1 MIRNY
6 LKTAFRSLR
15 RNKGY
20 TFINVAGLTTGI
32 TVCLIIFI
40 VIRFELSFD
49 TFHPQKDRIYRV
61 MLKNEK
67 SETSSSIPAPM
78 PATLKSDFPSL
89 EVVPFFSLSD
99 VQIAVPG
106 PNGDAAKRFKEDKG
120 VVYTSASFFQLFNFP
135 WLAGNP
141 ATALKEPNSTV
152 ITQAIAEKY
161 FGNWKNAMGKSL
173 NIENGLIVTV
183 TGILENVP
191 ANTDF
196 QFRVVLP
203 YHCTGLP
210 ASKDWISINSA
221 HSCYVMLPGNTTAAT
236 LDKQLDVFAKKYR
249 PTDNQYSYFL
259 QPLQNV
265 HFDNTTLNFSERSI
279 SHERIRMLW
288 LIAAFILGIACVNFI
303 NLSTAQAVNRAREI
317 GVRKVLGGNRSQIHV
332 QFLMETFML
341 VLIAVVLAV
350 GIAAIVLK
358 PVGDMLGITL
368 SLHLLTTPG
377 ILLFLLAAI
386 VAVTFLAGFYPALV
400 LSGFNPLAALK
411 SKFSAKSTTGIS
423 LRRGLV
429 VFQFIIAQVLIIGTL
444 LLIKQLD
451 YFNKTP
457 MGFNA
462 TAVVNVPFR
471 NDSANISKLDYLRNQ
486 LLQIKD
492 VSLVSFNAAPP
503 ASVGNWWTGIRFDHA
518 AKETDFSIISKWVDA
533 DYLSLYQIPLLAGR
547 NISATDSIKEFL
559 INETLVKKLGY
570 HDPQEVLHKE
580 IDLWN
585 GYIKGNVV
593 GVIKDYHSESFK
605 EAIAPLFI
613 ASRKTYYN
621 LAAIKV
627 TTAQIPTVIKSIE
640 KLWTATFPNLIFEYQ
655 FMDDQIASFYRE
667 ENQLSQLYKTFS
679 LIAIFLSCLGLYGLV
694 SFMTTQRIKE
704 VGIRKVLGASAGS
717 IVYLFSKEFI
727 VLILIAFAIASPI
740 AWYIMHGWLQHFV
753 YHIDISWWI
762 FLAGGAGAIIIA
774 LTTISFKALK
784 AAFTNPVDSLRA
796 E

>member
-6 LKTAFRSLR
+6 LKTAFRSLW

-49 TFHPQKDRIYRV
+49 AFHPKKDRIYRV
-61 MLKNEK
+61 MLKNGK
-67 SETSSSIPAPM
+67 GETASSIPAPM
-78 PATLKSDFPSL
+78 PAALKSDVPSL
-89 EVVPFFSLSD
+89 EVAPLFALSD
-99 VQIAVPG
+99 IQIAVPG
-106 PNGDAAKRFKEDKG
+106 TNGEVSKRFKEDKG
-120 VVYTSASFFQLFNFP
+120 VVYTSPSFFEMFNFP

-183 TGILENVP
+183 TGILANIP
-191 ANTDF
+191 TNTDF
-196 QFRVVLP
+196 QFRMVLP
-203 YHCTGLP
+203 YHRTGLS

-221 HSCYVMLPGNTTAAT
+221 HTCYVMLPGNTTAAAI
-236 LDKQLDVFAKKYR
+236 DKQLDVFAKKYR
-249 PTDNQYSYFL
+249 PADNLYSYAL
-259 QPLQNV
+259 QSLGDV
-265 HFDNTTLNFSERSI
+265 HFDSTTLNFSERSI
-279 SHERIRMLW
+279 SHERIRTLW

-303 NLSTAQAVNRAREI
+303 NLSTAQAVNRSKEI
-317 GVRKVLGGNRSQIHV
+317 GVRKVLGSNKGQIHL

-341 VLIAVVLAV
+341 VLIAVVMAV
-350 GIAAIVLK
+350 GIAGMVLK
-358 PVGDMLGITL
+358 PVGNMLGITL
-368 SLHLLTTPG
+368 SLHLLFTPV
-377 ILLFLLAAI
+377 ILLFLLI
-386 VAVTFLAGFYPALV
+386 TTLIVTFLAGFYPALV

-411 SKFSAKSTTGIS
+411 SRFAAKNTTGIS

-429 VFQFIIAQVLIIGTL
+429 IFQFIIAQVLIIGTL

-451 YFNKTP
+451 YFTKTP
-457 MGFNA
+457 MGFNS

-471 NDSANISKLDYLRNQ
+471 NDSANISKLNYLRNQ
-486 LLQIKD
+486 LLQVKE
-492 VSLVSFNAAPP
+492 VSQVSFNSAPP
-503 ASVGNWWTGIRFDHA
+503 ASIGNWWTGIRFNHA
-518 AKETDFSIISKWVDA
+518 VKETDFSIISKWVDT
-533 DYLSLYQIPLLAGR
+533 DYLSIYQIQLLAGR
-547 NISATDSIKEFL
+547 NITTTDSIKEFL

-570 HDPQEVLHKE
+570 HDPGEVLHKE
-580 IDLWN
+580 IDLWD
-585 GYIKGNVV
+585 GFIKGTVV
-593 GVIKDYHSESFK
+593 GVVKDFHSESLK

-613 ASRKTYYN
+613 ASRKEVYN
-621 LAAIKV
+621 QAAIRISTAQLPAAIKN
-627 TTAQIPTVIKSIE
+627 IE
-640 KLWTATFPNLIFEYQ
+640 KLWAATFPNLIFEYQ
-655 FMDDQIASFYRE
+655 FTDDQIANFYQE

-717 IVYLFSKEFI
+717 IVYLFSKEF
-727 VLILIAFAIASPI
+727 VILIIIAFFMAAPI
-740 AWYIMHGWLQHFV
+740 AWYIMHQWLQHFV

-762 FLAGGAGAIIIA
+762 FVAGGAGSVIIA

-784 AAFTNPVDSLRA
+784 AAFTNPVDSLRS